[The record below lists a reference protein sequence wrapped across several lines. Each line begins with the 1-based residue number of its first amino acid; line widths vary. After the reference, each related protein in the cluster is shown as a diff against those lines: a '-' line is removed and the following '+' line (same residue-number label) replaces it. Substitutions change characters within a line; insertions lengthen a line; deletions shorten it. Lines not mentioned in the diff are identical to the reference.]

1 MSPTVCTL
9 LLLST
14 SAAVTLRFAS
24 DTDAELE
31 LVRTLSLAAG
41 ATAAVVA
48 NHWAEGG
55 AGAVDLGAAVIDAC
69 ATARAD
75 PAFEFK

>member
-1 MSPTVCTL
+1 MHFSF
-9 LLLST
+9 ST
-14 SAAVTLRFAS
+14 

-31 LVRTLSLAAG
+31 MVRTLSLAAG

-55 AGAVDLGAAVIDAC
+55 AGAADLGRAVIDAC
-69 ATARAD
+69 AAARAAAEAD
-75 PAFEFK
+75 AATGFK

>member
-1 MSPTVCTL
+1 MSSPSALPT
-9 LLLST
+9 
-14 SAAVTLRFAS
+14 AARFAS
-24 DTDAELE
+24 DTEAELE

-55 AGAVDLGAAVIDAC
+55 AGAMALGAAVIDAC